1 MANNI
6 LDSYIPKFF
15 VELNRTNDD
24 VIVVTTQY
32 FSPEGDVYELDRRAV
47 APILVQTTQS
57 LQELQPEVSN
67 VYPFRIV
74 TPLDFDG
81 ATLIMSPSITAEPT
95 ASQSYYAPIYF
106 ERYDPSVYTNISTDF
121 SELVAQDLAQVA
133 AGIVTQTPEEI
144 DLTQALSDIEQFTSL
159 IDEGTIT
166 INI

>member
-15 VELNRTNDD
+15 VELNRNNDD

-47 APILVQTTQS
+47 SPIIVQTTQS
-57 LQELQPEVSN
+57 LQELVPEVSDI
-67 VYPFRIV
+67 YPFRIV

-81 ATLIMSPSITAEPT
+81 ATLIISPSLTAEPT
-95 ASQSYYAPIYF
+95 ASQSYYAPMYF
-106 ERYDPSVYTNISTDF
+106 ERYDPSVYTNINTEF
-121 SELVAQDLAQVA
+121 TELVAQDLEQVA
-133 AGIVTQTPEEI
+133 AGIVTQTPEEVN
-144 DLTQALSDIEQFTSL
+144 LVQALNDIEQFTSL
-159 IDEGTIT
+159 IDEGSIT